1 MDMNTLV
8 LSYVRDTLNLER
20 NLAFLT
26 GSRVVPGAS
35 TTKSDYDIVVGVTEK
50 TSPVIRAQLWSLGHV
65 QPFVR
70 EKCMRYEDGDN
81 VDVMSTTCF
90 YVDSCIVGGTIN
102 ILLKREVQF
111 ASWQYATTQL
121 IMKSLQDSRLSTD
134 REYRVM
140 MFKSWRQ
147 EFAAGAWSS
156 ILTT

>member
-1 MDMNTLV
+1 MDINTLV

-20 NLAFLT
+20 NQAFLT

-35 TTKSDYDIVVGVTEK
+35 TPESDYDIVVGVTEK
-50 TSPVIRAQLWSLGHV
+50 TSPVIRDQLWSLGHV

-70 EKCMRYEDGDN
+70 EKCRRYEDGDN

-111 ASWQYATTQL
+111 AAWQYATTRL
-121 IMKSLQDSRLSTD
+121 ALESMKDPRFAN

-140 MFKSWRQ
+140 MFKAWRKA
-147 EFAAGAWSS
+147 FAAGAWSS
-156 ILTT
+156 ILAT